1 MRNLDEI
8 IHTVNSIYSKGET
21 TMLTLKD
28 EKEGFIRVNA
38 AAEKWFIVLNGIF
51 CNVSHDL
58 HFTAG
63 RHTPFIMMYFQL
75 KGTSTFATSTHVS
88 VTGQMHSLNYLPAFK
103 FNTCIRKNTV
113 EEFFCVKVFP
123 DLLLRQMQYHDENNP
138 LVNFC
143 KRKDPFVT
151 LDTPQVIKPAIYQC
165 IHDYL
170 NCPYTGIL
178 GAAYRENIILNLFI
192 HQLATFTGAE
202 RESGDTGTRLRRAD
216 IDLLNDIKT
225 YLDQHYLE
233 VGSMQQLTRKFCM
246 NSFKL
251 KHGFKQLFSNSVMK
265 YVDEHKMN
273 YARTMLQQGR
283 LSVTD
288 LADELGYKHY
298 NNFSTAFKKRFGY
311 SPAARQS

>member
-1 MRNLDEI
+1 MHNQDEI
-8 IHTVNSIYSKGET
+8 IHTVNSLYSKGET
-21 TMLTLKD
+21 TALMLKD
-28 EKEGFIRVNA
+28 EKGGLIRVNT
-38 AAEKWFIVLNGIF
+38 AAEKWYIVLNGIF

-63 RHTPFIMMYFQL
+63 RNTPFIMMYFQL

-88 VTGQMHSLNYLPAFK
+88 VTGQMHSLNYLPVFK
-103 FNTCIRKNTV
+103 FNTCIKRNTV

-123 DLLLRQMQYHDENNP
+123 DLLLQQLQEHDENNP
-138 LVNFC
+138 LVKFC
-143 KRKDPFVT
+143 KRKDPFIT
-151 LDTPQVIKPAIYQC
+151 LDTPQAIKPAIYQG

-170 NCPYTGIL
+170 NCPYTGTL
-178 GAAYRENIILNLFI
+178 GTAYKDNIILNLFI

-202 RESGDTGTRLRRAD
+202 RETVDTGARLSRTD

-233 VGSMQQLTRKFCM
+233 VGSMQQLIRKFYI

-251 KHGFKQLFSNSVMK
+251 KHGFKKIFNNSVMK

-273 YARTMLQQGR
+273 YARTMLQQR
-283 LSVTD
+283 RINVAD
-288 LADELGYKHY
+288 VADELGYKHY

-311 SPAARQS
+311 SPASARY